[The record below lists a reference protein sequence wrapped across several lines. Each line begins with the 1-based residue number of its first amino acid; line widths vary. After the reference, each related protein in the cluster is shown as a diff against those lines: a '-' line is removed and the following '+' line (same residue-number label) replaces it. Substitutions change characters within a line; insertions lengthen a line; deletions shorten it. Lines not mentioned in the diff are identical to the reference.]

1 MRQSPTKVWTRVR
14 KAGIETTVACERIDR
29 NHTYTQYGVVLAAQD
44 IKVTMVAA
52 VESTTVA
59 YKTMDFC
66 LPASEMRWSEV

>member
-1 MRQSPTKVWTRVR
+1 
-14 KAGIETTVACERIDR
+14 
-29 NHTYTQYGVVLAAQD
+29 LAAQD

-66 LPASEMRWSEV
+66 LPASEMR